1 MRDKR
6 RSRAWLNWLAVT
18 VPGVVLVSGF
28 VLVGGFG
35 TGQGNVALAG
45 TSRAT
50 SSTSSAGTSA
60 TITTVSSQGVNI
72 STSVCAG
79 PIVTGVLE
87 LDKPLSGV
95 MTLGL
100 FALLQHEMPL
110 ARQFTD
116 TGQRASATFTGS
128 TTASF
133 RFPTVPGG
141 AVDYIVVVMPTS
153 GVITNDSQLVESA
166 VLPLCGT
173 RKVTVTTTATTT
185 TTSTTTDTTTVT
197 LTQTITTTA
206 RVIVPICPV
215 AIHPILNTKAT
226 KSAVQKNVIAHFHY
240 LAKPSTLQHL
250 GLVKAR
256 VADGCVC
263 CS

>member
-1 MRDKR
+1 
-6 RSRAWLNWLAVT
+6 VT

-35 TGQGNVALAG
+35 TGQGGVALAG
-45 TSRAT
+45 ISRVT
-50 SSTSSAGTSA
+50 SSTSTSA

-87 LDKPLSGV
+87 LDKTLSGV

-100 FALLQHEMPL
+100 FALSQHELPL
-110 ARQFTD
+110 ARRFTD

-141 AVDYIVVVMPTS
+141 AVDYMVVVMPTS
-153 GVITNDSQLVESA
+153 GVITDDSQLVESA

-185 TTSTTTDTTTVT
+185 TTSTATSTTTVT
-197 LTQTITTTA
+197 LTQTITSTA
-206 RVIVPICPV
+206 RVIVPICGPV
-215 AIHPILNTKAT
+215 AIHPILNTKPT
-226 KSAVQKNVIAHFHY
+226 KSMVHEN
-240 LAKPSTLQHL
+240 LA
-250 GLVKAR
+250 GLTRHVTKLNMTQR
-256 VADGCVC
+256 PMSIPC
-263 CS
+263 CCG